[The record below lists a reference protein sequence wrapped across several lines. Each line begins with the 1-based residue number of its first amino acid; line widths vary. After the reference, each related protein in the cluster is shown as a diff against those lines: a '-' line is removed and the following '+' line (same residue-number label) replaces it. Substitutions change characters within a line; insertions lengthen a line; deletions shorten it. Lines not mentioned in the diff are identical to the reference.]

1 MTVAII
7 SPCSA
12 SGDDPMPNTLTASD
26 IERLLDNA
34 PSYRSKVLVEAIPVT
49 QDGEWTTTAGNVL
62 RTHAGD
68 WWVVDGND
76 RWSVAAHIF
85 EMTYVPV
92 GDGKY
97 RKSAPVKAIPM
108 RQAFVVRTLEGEAT
122 GRPGDWLVRNASG
135 ESWPSPADTFK
146 QRYARI
152 SI

>member
-1 MTVAII
+1 
-7 SPCSA
+7 
-12 SGDDPMPNTLTASD
+12 MPNTLSAYD

-34 PSYRSKVLVEAIPVT
+34 PSYRSRVVVEAFPVEE
-49 QDGEWTTTAGNVL
+49 DGEWTTTAGNVL

-85 EMTYVPV
+85 EVTYEPV

-97 RKSAPVKAIPM
+97 RKYRKSAPVSAIPM
-108 RQAFVVRTLEGEAT
+108 REAFVVSTLEGEAT

-135 ESWPSPADTFK
+135 ECWPSPADTFN